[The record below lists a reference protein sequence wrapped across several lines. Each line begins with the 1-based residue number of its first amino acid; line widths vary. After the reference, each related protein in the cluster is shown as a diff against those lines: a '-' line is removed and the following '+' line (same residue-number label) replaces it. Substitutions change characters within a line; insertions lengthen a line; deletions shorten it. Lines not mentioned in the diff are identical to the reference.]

1 MRTSGGRPSASIVIL
16 AWNAWEHTESCL
28 RTLRTTL
35 REDDEVIVV
44 DNGSTDET
52 PRQLRAFPWV
62 RVVTNAE
69 NRGFAGGC
77 NDGAAIA
84 TREVV
89 VFLNNDTIL
98 AGPWL
103 DTLLAPFTSAEV
115 GATGPRSNMVSGL
128 QLVQPVP
135 YLSPLLPEFA
145 RFASCWASWFQG
157 QTVEVDRLVG
167 FCLAVRHCAFQEV
180 EGFDERYAV
189 GGFDDDDLCRKLTS
203 LGWKLLV
210 ANASFVHHAGHATFD
225 ANELDWF
232 ALQCA
237 NQARYEEKWGAGGGQ
252 VPVQAA
258 SAPAEATPA
267 AASAAEPPAAR
278 AVSFARVREDGVP
291 DVTIVIP
298 TCNRPQFLRRA
309 LASIANQTFRSFEV
323 VVVNDAGS
331 DPSRVIEIARQHFD
345 VRLVTHDHNLGAAAA
360 QNSGLRAAR
369 GEVVCILGDDDLFH
383 PHHLQRLWEAYRAS
397 EQPIAVYSL
406 GAQAIEDE
414 QGTVLERSVLP
425 CPPAFD
431 PMLIQVTNFIPTI
444 CLMLPTNALR
454 EAGGFDESLEVL
466 EDWDLW
472 IRLSRLVDFHHLP
485 LVTCEY
491 RVRGGRQ
498 NMTTRDVARFDR
510 CLRAIYEKYPV
521 VAGPIAE
528 ARRQMIAGSAPRG
541 DTYLYDTTVIVH
553 SGGRFGDLVR
563 TLQSV
568 AGGLPDSTYEVIL
581 LLPRSPES
589 EQLAAGISGDVLVY
603 YSAEPLGDDLA
614 WQVGRRRAAG
624 RNVVLLRE
632 GELLP
637 TTLADLS
644 LAH

>member
-1 MRTSGGRPSASIVIL
+1 MRSTSGRPAASIVIL

-77 NDGAAIA
+77 NDGAAVA
-84 TREVV
+84 TREVI

-103 DTLLAPFTSAEV
+103 DTLLAPFNSGEV

-135 YLSPLLPEFA
+135 YMSPLHPEFA
-145 RFASCWASWFQG
+145 RFAACWASWFQG

-167 FCLAVRHCAFQEV
+167 FCLAVRHSAFQEV

-210 ANASFVHHAGHATFD
+210 SNASFVHHAGHATFD
-225 ANELDWF
+225 ANELDWY

-237 NQARYEEKWGAGGGQ
+237 NQARYEEKWAADAVQ
-252 VPVQAA
+252 VPSQV
-258 SAPAEATPA
+258 APAPA
-267 AASAAEPPAAR
+267 VVPVADRAAPP
-278 AVSFARVREDGVP
+278 ARVREDGLP

-298 TCNRPQFLRRA
+298 TCNRPHFLRRA

-331 DPSRVIEIARQHFD
+331 DPTRVIDIARQHFE
-345 VRLVTHDHNLGAAAA
+345 VRLITHDHNLGAAAA

-369 GEVVCILGDDDLFH
+369 GEAICILGDDDLFH
-383 PHHLQRLWEAYRAS
+383 PHHLQKLWEAYRAS
-397 EQPIAVYSL
+397 DQPIAVYSL

-414 QGTVLERSVLP
+414 QGTVLGRSVLP

-431 PMLIQVTNFIPTI
+431 PMLLQVTNFIPTI
-444 CLMLPTNALR
+444 CLMLPKNALH

-472 IRLSRLVDFHHLP
+472 IRLSRLIDFHHLP

-510 CLRAIYEKYPV
+510 CLRSIYEKYPV
-521 VAGPIAE
+521 VEGPIAE
-528 ARRQMIAGSAPRG
+528 ARRQLITGSASRG
-541 DTYLYDTTVIVH
+541 ETYLYDTTVIVH
-553 SGGRFGDLVR
+553 SAGRFGELVR

-568 AGGLPDSTYEVIL
+568 AAGLRDSAYEVIL

-589 EQLAAGISGDVLVY
+589 EQLAAGISGDILVY

-614 WQVGRRRAAG
+614 WQVGQRRAAG
-624 RNVVLLRE
+624 RHVVSLRE

-637 TTLADLS
+637 AMSPDLS
-644 LAH
+644 LVP